1 MPGSPYPATP
11 ATWPQMLS
19 VLMSALI
26 FMPGKST
33 LLGITV
39 LKYLDLADMEQ
50 IQPNSRCDIALVC

>member
-1 MPGSPYPATP
+1 
-11 ATWPQMLS
+11 MLS

-33 LLGITV
+33 LLGITA